1 MTSRPPSSPI
11 RVAAEKSASSLV
23 DVLSIDGDAY
33 ESHELQAPQGWGVDA
48 KDAGAL
54 LNKVDDSLSVGNA
67 ISASSSVLLADDAQL
82 DGAFVHHLSAR
93 SAVEDPG
100 GVATARAPAAL
111 VLPAAPRP
119 LNIKALSDGAHGG
132 VKTPTPKATTPS
144 AHTPTTP
151 RSRVGSARAS
161 ATATQRP
168 QAPAAATPSG
178 PASEAHSR
186 AEMKA
191 KKMKE
196 QLEAAALAASA
207 AGGGSATV
215 EAREAAM
222 KAAEAALKRMK
233 LDAKGPLLSAAPH
246 AIRAKLETA
255 RYIANGELHK
265 SITFEHRVEERRLR
279 LEKLTSSKAEAE
291 RMMSVHS
298 AQREETRR
306 HLLRETIKKER
317 AMLDALKKEG
327 VKNFAGLADAW
338 G

>member
-1 MTSRPPSSPI
+1 
-11 RVAAEKSASSLV
+11 
-23 DVLSIDGDAY
+23 
-33 ESHELQAPQGWGVDA
+33 
-48 KDAGAL
+48 
-54 LNKVDDSLSVGNA
+54 
-67 ISASSSVLLADDAQL
+67 
-82 DGAFVHHLSAR
+82 
-93 SAVEDPG
+93 
-100 GVATARAPAAL
+100 
-111 VLPAAPRP
+111 
-119 LNIKALSDGAHGG
+119 
-132 VKTPTPKATTPS
+132 
-144 AHTPTTP
+144 
-151 RSRVGSARAS
+151 
-161 ATATQRP
+161 
-168 QAPAAATPSG
+168 
-178 PASEAHSR
+178 
-186 AEMKA
+186 MKA

-196 QLEAAALAASA
+196 QLEATALAASA

-279 LEKLTSSKAEAE
+279 LEKLTSSKAEAD